1 MKNKLTL
8 HLRKGWAGAQRIIHQ
23 ILLILDI
30 LAILIQ
36 TYSPLPLGEGQCEG
50 IMKGWTMKPARIIP
64 GGMDAPSTSRVH
76 TGLTNL

>member
-36 TYSPLPLGEGQCEG
+36 TYSPLPLGYS
-50 IMKGWTMKPARIIP
+50 P
-64 GGMDAPSTSRVH
+64 H
-76 TGLTNL
+76 TFFLRA